1 MAEQTEELQKQL
13 ENNFKSVL
21 GTVKTYID
29 TKDGE
34 QNVLIEEL
42 QEAVHELQQNENGGD
57 NGGGAIISPN
67 TKKIDSVIA
76 CIGILPNMAKDMFSL
91 GGGVPS

>member
-34 QNVLIEEL
+34 QKVLIEEL
-42 QEAVHELQQNENGGD
+42 QEAVHELQQNENESN
-57 NGGGAIISPN
+57 NGGGTIISPS

-76 CIGILPNMAKDMFSL
+76 CMGMLPNIAKDIFSL
-91 GGGVPS
+91 GSGVPS